1 MDPDFSQIVK
11 DNSQQLSFSPSLK
24 YPSLNQHPIYV
35 SLNNNNIT
43 SVSSF
48 PYSNRLFALLCFMEK
63 LFKNLFLSTVSKLPT
78 ISTNFHILKSSLFIS
93 HLSATCYTLDHFFFS
108 FEWVLSWYPTNHI
121 FWAVWNTFFLVSG
134 HKRLLKRYI
143 FPGPIF
149 NYQSTISNF
158 YFDIKVDNLNNLL
171 GTLHC
176 WYV

>member
-1 MDPDFSQIVK
+1 MSSLLKTDSLLMDPDFSHIVK

-78 ISTNFHILKSSLFIS
+78 ISTNFHILKFSLFIS
-93 HLSATCYTLDHFFFS
+93 HLSATCYTLDHFFF
-108 FEWVLSWYPTNHI
+108 FWVGFILVSNKPHFLGSLKHFFSGFWTQKTLKEIHLSWTHLQLPVY
-121 FWAVWNTFFLVSG
+121 
-134 HKRLLKRYI
+134 YI
-143 FPGPIF
+143 
-149 NYQSTISNF
+149 
-158 YFDIKVDNLNNLL
+158 
-171 GTLHC
+171 
-176 WYV
+176 